1 MRYTLRQLEY
11 FIAAGET
18 GSVTLASER
27 AHISQPSISTAISH
41 LERELGVQ
49 LFIRHHAQGL
59 SLTPVGRDMLREA
72 KLLISQAENLYSV
85 ACDAGDEVRGR
96 LSLGCMVTLAPM
108 LAPELSQSF
117 AAAFPSATVRN
128 VEGDQEQMFGGL
140 RRSEI
145 DAAITYDLQ
154 MAGDI
159 AFVPLVSLPPHVLLS
174 RTHKFSRRSALVL
187 QDLASEPLI
196 LLDLPLSRE
205 YFLGL
210 FLKKGLQP
218 TVAAR
223 SPHQEVVRTMV
234 ANGQGYGLFNVR
246 PRSEHAMDGRPFVR
260 VRLSGEHRPMTI
272 GIATLKQLTKSR
284 LVTAFERHCISVVSD
299 SYVPG
304 MAAPD
309 AARRLPATPL
319 GTLVPPTPEQG
330 RDDEQ

>member
-1 MRYTLRQLEY
+1 MRYSLRQLEY

-27 AHISQPSISTAISH
+27 VHISQPSISTAISH

-59 SLTPVGRDMLREA
+59 SLTPAGRDLLREA
-72 KLLISQAENLYSV
+72 KVLIGQAENLYSV

-117 AAAFPSATVRN
+117 AAAYPSAAVRN
-128 VEGDQEQMFGGL
+128 VEGDQEQMLSGL

-154 MAGDI
+154 MPGDI
-159 AFVPLVSLPPHVLLS
+159 AFVPLVSLPPHVLLGG
-174 RTHKFSRRSALVL
+174 THKFAAASVLALR
-187 QDLASEPLI
+187 DLASEPLI

-210 FLKKGLQP
+210 FLKEGLQP
-218 TVAAR
+218 TIAAR

-246 PRSEHAMDGRPFVR
+246 PRSEQAMDGRPLVR
-260 VRLSGEHRPMTI
+260 VRLSGAHHPMTI

-284 LVTAFERHCISVVSD
+284 LVAAFERHCVCSVSG

-309 AARRLPATPL
+309 SDREVCAKA
-319 GTLVPPTPEQG
+319 
-330 RDDEQ
+330 

>member
-18 GSVTLASER
+18 GSITLASER
-27 AHISQPSISTAISH
+27 VHISQPSISTAISH

-59 SLTPVGRDMLREA
+59 SLTPAGRDMLREA
-72 KLLISQAENLYSV
+72 KVLISQAENLYSV

-117 AAAFPSATVRN
+117 TASFPSTEVRN
-128 VEGDQEQMFGGL
+128 VEGNQEQMFSGL

-145 DAAITYDLQ
+145 DVAITYDLQ
-154 MAGDI
+154 IPGDI
-159 AFVPLVSLPPHVLLS
+159 AFIPLVSLPPHAVVGE
-174 RTHKFSRRSALVL
+174 THRFATLSALAL
-187 QDLASEPLI
+187 RDLASEPLV

-210 FLKKGLQP
+210 FLKEGLQP
-218 TVAAR
+218 TIAAR

-234 ANGQGYGLFNVR
+234 ANGYGYGLFNVR
-246 PRSEHAMDGRPFVR
+246 PRSEHALDGRRLVR
-260 VRLSGEHRPMTI
+260 VRLSGDHHLMTV
-272 GIATLKQLTKSR
+272 GIATLKQLSKSR
-284 LVTAFERHCISVVSD
+284 VVTAFERHCTAFISD

-304 MAAPD
+304 MVAPNVD
-309 AARRLPATPL
+309 RR
-319 GTLVPPTPEQG
+319 V
-330 RDDEQ
+330 RVKK